1 MPWDLAC
8 ERNWLSAE
16 QLALTARQ
24 KSAEGIVGERGLLA
38 EGPNGSPKGVE
49 REEKLLAASPWGASL
64 VAGMKPTLVRLE
76 ETLRLGCTGGLLC
89 ALT

>member
-49 REEKLLAASPWGASL
+49 REEKLLAKERRHCIRRVHGAQ
-64 VAGMKPTLVRLE
+64 AWW
-76 ETLRLGCTGGLLC
+76 LG
-89 ALT
+89 